1 MDKKLEELAD
11 DENSYDDQDEES
23 DQDLDSELG
32 DTLDVNDMK
41 YHPNLDREEKS
52 SGDETPAASK
62 ANQNQNAQIISG

>member
-1 MDKKLEELAD
+1 MDRKLEELAD
-11 DENSYDDQDEES
+11 DANSYDDQDEES

-41 YHPNLDREEKS
+41 YPNLDREEKS